1 MKSLF
6 IASTM
11 VLMAFPA
18 FAESTTVKMYEALP
32 TGPGKEVG
40 TVVISE
46 APGGLHFKVKMEK
59 LTPGYHGFHVHENPS
74 CAPGEK
80 DGKIVPALAAGG
92 HYDPGNTHHHLG
104 PEGHG
109 HMGDLPRLSANA
121 DGKVSETVVAPH
133 LKKLAEIKQRSL
145 MIHVGGDNYSDKPEP
160 LGGGGARFACGV
172 IE

>member
-46 APGGLHFKVKMEK
+46 APGGLHFKVNMEK

-92 HYDPGNTHHHLG
+92 HYD
-104 PEGHG
+104 
-109 HMGDLPRLSANA
+109 
-121 DGKVSETVVAPH
+121 
-133 LKKLAEIKQRSL
+133 RS
-145 MIHVGGDNYSDKPEP
+145 G
-160 LGGGGARFACGV
+160 
-172 IE
+172 